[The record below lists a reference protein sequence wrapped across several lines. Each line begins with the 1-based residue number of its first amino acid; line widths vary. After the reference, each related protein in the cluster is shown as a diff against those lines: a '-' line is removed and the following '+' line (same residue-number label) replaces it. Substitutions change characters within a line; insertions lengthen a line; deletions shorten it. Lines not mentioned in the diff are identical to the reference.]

1 MQQGG
6 TPMNKEP
13 VALVLSGKRFRI
25 VQHFYNSR
33 NMGESWWKT
42 LQRVFMGWQ
51 LTDVRYEQWLDSLMN
66 DNEFLSIEETN
77 EFLREL
83 GILDDNYNLI
93 TETGEQQ

>member
-1 MQQGG
+1 
-6 TPMNKEP
+6 
-13 VALVLSGKRFRI
+13 
-25 VQHFYNSR
+25 
-33 NMGESWWKT
+33 
-42 LQRVFMGWQ
+42 
-51 LTDVRYEQWLDSLMN
+51 MN

>member
-51 LTDVRYEQWLDSLMN
+51 LTDVRYAQYLDWVFN
-66 DNEFLSIEETN
+66 DDNFLSVEETTR
-77 EFLREL
+77 FLQEL
-83 GILDDNYNLI
+83 GLVDENGNII
-93 TETGEQQ
+93 TEENSE

>member
-1 MQQGG
+1 
-6 TPMNKEP
+6 MNKEP

-51 LTDVRYEQWLDSLMN
+51 LTDVRYAQYLDWVFN
-66 DNEFLSIEETN
+66 DDNFLSVEETTR
-77 EFLREL
+77 FLQEL
-83 GILDDNYNLI
+83 GLVDENGNII
-93 TETGEQQ
+93 TEENSE

>member
-1 MQQGG
+1 
-6 TPMNKEP
+6 MNEEP

-51 LTDVRYEQWLDSLMN
+51 LTDVRYAQYLDSLFN
-66 DNEFLSIEETN
+66 DDNFLSVEETTR
-77 EFLREL
+77 FLQGL
-83 GILDDNYNLI
+83 GLADENGNII
-93 TETGEQQ
+93 TEENSK